1 MIRPSQT
8 RRTLACLRCRGAKA
22 KCVSVEGATSD
33 SRCERCERFELPCI
47 YPVRKRRGTGP
58 DAVAKAMRLRIMSS
72 SPSIAA
78 VHLPAGGPKASQITM
93 AGRTDSS
100 TMFANAP
107 DSQQSQL
114 YTSGHETGETSSTIG
129 SGSLQNPPQRQ
140 FSVSQHLDPGPFD
153 SWEAQEQEP
162 GSAWTNSG
170 FNGVNLSTA
179 IRSVSASVITAQDPV
194 SLHFLSLIEAGNLFL
209 SFLTHL
215 NAMIAIFDPKIH
227 TFQKVR
233 EDPVLFTAVL
243 AASAKFFSRNLATA
257 LSSHARMLLHRA
269 LFAGEYTTQMVKA
282 FIITVFWK
290 DPTDKT
296 AWVDIGIALRLSYQ
310 LGLHIPHVGESMDQ
324 DESLDRDRTWFCMDR
339 VYSDMFN
346 LPTTIKTDEHGNLE
360 HWIQRLNSESCP
372 ADWHLACS
380 MEVAQAHHTWIKY
393 KRERDDIPI
402 DWRRSILA
410 DLRSQYDRHMQRW
423 FASDIR
429 LSEIQH
435 HFLLWYDKR
444 MMVSLRF
451 ELLECA
457 DLQDQPLLLQET
469 ISDTRA
475 FVDQTLIVA
484 GNGSMLYL
492 QDTTAVHLSTL
503 GVIMYKMFWRLQSTE
518 RKAVIDMIQQIHGCV
533 KPFSNQDSSSPFAF
547 IARFFNRL
555 VRKLSSESHAPSRA
569 GSPTSIVLTG
579 DHPGTEEQLN
589 QTAEMLNLGM
599 EYFIDQDGPDFQQT
613 DTHSEE
619 AYW

>member
-1 MIRPSQT
+1 
-8 RRTLACLRCRGAKA
+8 
-22 KCVSVEGATSD
+22 
-33 SRCERCERFELPCI
+33 
-47 YPVRKRRGTGP
+47 
-58 DAVAKAMRLRIMSS
+58 MSS

-209 SFLTHL
+209 SSDRAHMIHHRRTVANSHPSHRFLTHL

-346 LPTTIKTDEHGNLE
+346 LPTTIKTDEHGNVGQTKRDA
-360 HWIQRLNSESCP
+360 IQ
-372 ADWHLACS
+372 AD
-380 MEVAQAHHTWIKY
+380 
-393 KRERDDIPI
+393 
-402 DWRRSILA
+402 
-410 DLRSQYDRHMQRW
+410 
-423 FASDIR
+423 
-429 LSEIQH
+429 
-435 HFLLWYDKR
+435 
-444 MMVSLRF
+444 
-451 ELLECA
+451 
-457 DLQDQPLLLQET
+457 
-469 ISDTRA
+469 
-475 FVDQTLIVA
+475 
-484 GNGSMLYL
+484 
-492 QDTTAVHLSTL
+492 
-503 GVIMYKMFWRLQSTE
+503 
-518 RKAVIDMIQQIHGCV
+518 
-533 KPFSNQDSSSPFAF
+533 
-547 IARFFNRL
+547 
-555 VRKLSSESHAPSRA
+555 
-569 GSPTSIVLTG
+569 
-579 DHPGTEEQLN
+579 
-589 QTAEMLNLGM
+589 
-599 EYFIDQDGPDFQQT
+599 
-613 DTHSEE
+613 
-619 AYW
+619 